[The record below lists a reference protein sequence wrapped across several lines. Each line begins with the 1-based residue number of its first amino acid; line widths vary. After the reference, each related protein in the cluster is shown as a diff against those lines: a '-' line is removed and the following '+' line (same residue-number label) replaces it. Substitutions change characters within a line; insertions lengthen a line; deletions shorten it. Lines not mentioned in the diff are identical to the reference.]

1 MRYDEKNLFP
11 KYILEMEAKMKA
23 THALRMSRTG
33 RFRSNAGS
41 SSQSRTRSQ
50 AAESPQ
56 KKGGN
61 WNKVL
66 MKRPS
71 QKEL

>member
-1 MRYDEKNLFP
+1 
-11 KYILEMEAKMKA
+11 MKT

-33 RFRSNAGS
+33 RFRTNAGG